1 MEEGYRIIRISQ
13 QEYRTA
19 IPREHKL
26 FALSKKNY
34 YFVACGEAHGV
45 MRLVVARNF
54 PRSERGSKHGNQNP
68 RWSRAIF

>member
-26 FALSKKNY
+26 FALSKKGNIISLP
-34 YFVACGEAHGV
+34 VE
-45 MRLVVARNF
+45 
-54 PRSERGSKHGNQNP
+54 KHTE
-68 RWSRAIF
+68 